1 MAEMENKITDK
12 KKEEIIKALKVIQD
26 VCKSNEDCE
35 TCPFYSVNNPTKKCS
50 ITNEL
55 PNDWKIAR
63 KNEKWRALL

>member
-1 MAEMENKITDK
+1 MSEMENKITDA

-35 TCPFYSVNNPTKKCS
+35 TCPFYSVNNPINRCS
-50 ITNEL
+50 IKNES
-55 PNDWKIAR
+55 PYDWKIAE